1 MPDVRWIGIGSQL
14 LVVLK
19 RSLWLLGPW
28 RIQSKTGLAFSQAGI
43 NFEMESLCNSKGSTF
58 QGCFCSTIVIYL
70 RSMSLHLLVAT
81 ITILW
86 EISQV
91 WRRKPQQRSSP
102 TDLKV
107 HSADSFILV
116 IFQLVFVLVLQ
127 FLLAFFLSYYSSTLQ
142 IAPAVF
148 PPCFCTIIK
157 SFWPLRWSG

>member
-43 NFEMESLCNSKGSTF
+43 NFPNGEPLQF
-58 QGCFCSTIVIYL
+58 LGCFCSTIVIYL

-91 WRRKPQQRSSP
+91 WKRKPQQRSSP

-107 HSADSFILV
+107 HSADSFTLV

-127 FLLAFFLSYYSSTLQ
+127 FLLAFFLSYYSFTLQ

>member
-43 NFEMESLCNSKGSTF
+43 NFPNGEPLQF
-58 QGCFCSTIVIYL
+58 LGCFCSTIVIYL

-91 WRRKPQQRSSP
+91 WKRKPQQRSSP

-107 HSADSFILV
+107 HSADSFTLV